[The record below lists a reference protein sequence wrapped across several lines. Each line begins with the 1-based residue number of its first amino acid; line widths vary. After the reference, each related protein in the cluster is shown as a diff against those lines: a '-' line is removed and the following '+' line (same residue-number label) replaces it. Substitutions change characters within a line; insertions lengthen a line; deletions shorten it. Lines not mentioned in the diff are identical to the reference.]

1 MRLTHA
7 IASLAVLFSL
17 VPGSA
22 EAQEVQQEPRRQGFW
37 VSVGI
42 GAGAT
47 TADVASNLSHWGG
60 AGFLRLGGVPDE
72 HVVLGTEMMG
82 WVTGQND
89 VVTTRGVVTLFVQ
102 YYPSKT
108 GGLFFKGG
116 LGGAGLAVW
125 TDLSPGTTIRSNGG
139 FGMTLGTGYEFRLSP
154 IGQRRLG
161 SPGDRPLIRWN
172 GNLVTVPA
180 HGRPDFPEDRVE
192 TWTAAPNDEG
202 PPLQPSVALFCS
214 RAMPEAR
221 VELAR
226 RCRHGIL
233 SPACLPFHHSGLGA
247 EI

>member
-1 MRLTHA
+1 MKLKHA
-7 IASLAVLFSL
+7 IASLAVLLSL
-17 VPGSA
+17 IPSSA

-47 TADVASNLSHWGG
+47 TADVASNLSRWGG

-89 VVTTRGVVTLFVQ
+89 LVTTRGVVTLFVQ

-125 TDLSPGTTIRSNGG
+125 TDLSPGTTVRSNGG
-139 FGMTLGTGYEFRLSP
+139 FGMTLGSGYEFRLS
-154 IGQRRLG
+154 RVA
-161 SPGDRPLIRWN
+161 S
-172 GNLVTVPA
+172 VTVNGDWA
-180 HGRPDFPEDRVE
+180 LQVIDHDSGSGTESSSLFLFTVGLTFPRI
-192 TWTAAPNDEG
+192 G
-202 PPLQPSVALFCS
+202 
-214 RAMPEAR
+214 
-221 VELAR
+221 
-226 RCRHGIL
+226 
-233 SPACLPFHHSGLGA
+233 
-247 EI
+247 